1 MNAVNMRMR
10 QLAVRFLIVNGNYKS
25 RLAVAM

>member
-10 QLAVRFLIVNGNYKS
+10 QLAVRFLIVYGNDKT
-25 RLAVAM
+25 RIAVAM